1 MIGASICL
9 AGMAIAIFGWADVM
23 YYATQMLP
31 RSLEGGSVDPYHPGN
46 PTFSTMLRRL
56 FVPEPDLN
64 PNPLANAPQLFFFF
78 RTLVSLAILVF
89 TTMGVAVSTTTS
101 ERRDFAWFMLAVM
114 LLSTSVA
121 SYTYILLL
129 LPLVLLLE
137 EAGRRERAFLLA
149 IFILLTLPLPLVR
162 FFPKVWLLLISFI
175 VLGRNYWRCLR
186 PRSIAIAGCLVALF
200 AVWDARRHMQAYA
213 NEPARHFR
221 RIPEKGEF
229 LALSPAV
236 SKLGLFY
243 QSMGKDRYVLHWFHD
258 NRVEEFSFDGHALE
272 PVASTPAGP
281 IYFELVAHGRSTIMR
296 LNSSTGE
303 AEPTPLP
310 VRIGTK
316 DSAVSPDG
324 KWVAFTS
331 ERTGSQQIWLRDVA
345 SGKAEPVTGG
355 NCSSGSP
362 AWEPDSRAVVFASD
376 CGRAFG
382 VTALYRAPLEQ
393 LKK

>member
-1 MIGASICL
+1 
-9 AGMAIAIFGWADVM
+9 
-23 YYATQMLP
+23 
-31 RSLEGGSVDPYHPGN
+31 
-46 PTFSTMLRRL
+46 
-56 FVPEPDLN
+56 
-64 PNPLANAPQLFFFF
+64 
-78 RTLVSLAILVF
+78 
-89 TTMGVAVSTTTS
+89 
-101 ERRDFAWFMLAVM
+101 MLAVM

-229 LALSPAV
+229 LASSPAV